1 VNQNV
6 AAMNDVLKER
16 KKVAY
21 ARERV
26 AHQRRIVERLKRKK
40 IDTSGAERTLARYQQ
55 SLANELK
62 NLEKVVGLIGV
73 SARRF

>member
-1 VNQNV
+1 
-6 AAMNDVLKER
+6 MDDLLKAR

-26 AHQRRIVERLKRKK
+26 AHQERIVERLKRKK
-40 IDTSGAERTLARYQQ
+40 IDTSGAERTLAQYVQ
-55 SLANELK
+55 SQKTLENEVK
-62 NLEKVVGLIGV
+62 NLEKAAALKGA